1 MREIASGLLY
11 SKDHEWVRIDGT
23 ECVVG
28 ISDHAQNSLGDIVY
42 VELPTEE
49 DEIDAGDEFGTIE
62 SVKAVSPLVMPMSGK
77 IIEINQALDDE
88 PEMIN
93 DDCYGAGWI
102 IRIEA
107 FNMEEQDALLSPEQ
121 YETYLAEEEPE

>member
-11 SKDHEWVRIDGT
+11 SKEHEWVRSDGT

-42 VELPTEE
+42 VELPTVD
-49 DEIDAGDEFGTIE
+49 DEVDAGDEFGTIE
-62 SVKAVSPLVMPMSGK
+62 SVKAVSSLVMPLSGK
-77 IIEINQALDDE
+77 IIEINDALDNE

-93 DDCYGAGWI
+93 DDCYGTGWI

-107 FNMEEQDALLSPEQ
+107 ANLEEKEALLSPEQ
-121 YETYLAEEEPE
+121 YETFLAEDELD